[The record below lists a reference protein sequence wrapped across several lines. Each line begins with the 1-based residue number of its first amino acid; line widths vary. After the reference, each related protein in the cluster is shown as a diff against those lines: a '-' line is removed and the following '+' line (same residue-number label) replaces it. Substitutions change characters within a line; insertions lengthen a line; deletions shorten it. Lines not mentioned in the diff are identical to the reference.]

1 MEEFGTDSGVLL
13 KASETCLSEWGQW
26 VRHTFFWRG
35 FSNRC
40 MLHWKVDLR
49 HSAKQLWEDSG
60 FNTYVVLMSDE
71 LLVRNLLQYISPK
84 KIKK

>member
-13 KASETCLSEWGQW
+13 KASETGLSEWGQW

-40 MLHWKVDLR
+40 MLHWKLELR

-60 FNTYVVLMSDE
+60 FNKVPMWS
-71 LLVRNLLQYISPK
+71 
-84 KIKK
+84 